1 MNDKTKDKITPTHIA
16 VHQKSR
22 QFEIHFNDGS
32 EFNLPFQYLRVFSPS
47 AEVRVAKKRGEMILG
62 KEMVNIVNV
71 EPMGSYAVRILFDD
85 GHDSGVYSWS
95 TLKKLG
101 DDFESNW
108 QQFQQQLKVFNEEN
122 KGGGQITVLFFMNL
136 VEAAGTEKLE
146 MDLTDGI
153 HQVSDIIKK
162 LMEDNEQLK
171 EYLNPQRLTITV
183 NKQFSTIDQKLFNG
197 DEIALVPK
205 EP

>member
-1 MNDKTKDKITPTHIA
+1 MSDIAKQKISPTHIA

-32 EFNLPFQYLRVFSPS
+32 EFNLPFEYLRVFSPS

-71 EPMGSYAVRILFDD
+71 EPMGSYAVRIIFDD

-95 TLKKLG
+95 TLKSLG

-108 QQFQQQLKVFNEEN
+108 KQFQQQLTHFHEQNK
-122 KGGGQITVLFFMNL
+122 KGGNINVLFFMNL
-136 VEAAGTEKLE
+136 VEAAGTESLE
-146 MDLTDGI
+146 MDLTDDI
-153 HQVSDIIKK
+153 QQVSDVIQRLIEK
-162 LMEDNEQLK
+162 DGALK
-171 EYLNPQRLTITV
+171 DVLNPQRLTITV
-183 NKQFSTIDQKLFNG
+183 NKQFSTVDQKIFNG

-205 EP
+205 A